1 MMSRI
6 YPIEHLL
13 NEIIMGPILQTV
25 DVHVLQIFV
34 DRKN

>member
-6 YPIEHLL
+6 YSIEHLL
-13 NEIIMGPILQTV
+13 NEIIMGLILQTL